1 MPNKDYYAILGVLPS
16 IDQAALQAVYRAL
29 VKKYH
34 PDVFKGIKSEAER
47 ITKELNEAYSV
58 LGDEKKRAEY
68 DKRRKEWEKES
79 GDYDT
84 QSRSDSKPESEV
96 NEIAEA
102 WEYIVQYY
110 PKAEQ
115 CRAELAKLS
124 ASLAFTFQIAM
135 IEGKTFS
142 AIELTKSVLERSFLE
157 RYFGKS
163 AKIQMFAKIAIL
175 DGRIDVAL
183 EVNKAIKYLGTPDSG
198 EVDRLLKQIR
208 DKMSYLKGHAPK
220 KFDGDYLSG
229 LEELGWGILYYVI
242 VVIVICILWVA
253 LMFIK
258 KEIFLMFGDLS
269 FRFY

>member
-68 DKRRKEWEKES
+68 DKKRKEWEKES

-163 AKIQMFAKIAIL
+163 AKIQMFAKNAIL
-175 DGRIDVAL
+175 AGRIDVAL
-183 EVNKAIKYLGTPDSG
+183 EVNKAIKYLGTPDNG

-208 DKMSYLKGHAPK
+208 DKMDYLKGHAPK
-220 KFDGDYLSG
+220 KFDGENKSEIDERVLVG
-229 LEELGWGILYYVI
+229 CVVTI
-242 VVIVICILWVA
+242 VFIALFVVA
-253 LMFIK
+253 LDMIK
-258 KEIFLMFGDLS
+258 
-269 FRFY
+269 